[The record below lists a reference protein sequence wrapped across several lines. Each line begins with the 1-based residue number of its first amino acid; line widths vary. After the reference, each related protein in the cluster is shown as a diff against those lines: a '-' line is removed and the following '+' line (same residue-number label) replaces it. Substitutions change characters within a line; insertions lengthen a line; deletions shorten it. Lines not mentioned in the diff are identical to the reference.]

1 MLMVVWF
8 VGQIRQLC
16 VAFSLLPAF
25 LHLGDAPG
33 HITQRIS
40 SPFPR
45 REELSFNKTFLAI
58 STSTA

>member
-45 REELSFNKTFLAI
+45 REERGAI
-58 STSTA
+58 I